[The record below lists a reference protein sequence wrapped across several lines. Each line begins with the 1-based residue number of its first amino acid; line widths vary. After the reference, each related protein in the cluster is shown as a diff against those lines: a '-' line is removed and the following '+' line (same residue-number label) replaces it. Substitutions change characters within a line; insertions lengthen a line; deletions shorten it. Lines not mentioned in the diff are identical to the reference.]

1 MSQASPQICC
11 LSHAGFRMLGEPI
24 FRLSEGT
31 RIPSMV
37 VQLDSQEAV
46 LPLQS
51 VAREFRID
59 PAGADGQ
66 MLSLIEQALEFVVS
80 LKLGDKLPSELN
92 GGAASWDPD
101 AQDRRVADSR
111 VRHNLVRCIFARLGK
126 TVTIAG
132 GAIPGWDAD
141 PKNQMLIQEAIVG
154 AAAELDGADDI
165 EVAERVA
172 SISGEMAY
180 IEAMRRPL
188 SRGIASLREK
198 LLRIADGTVPISQ
211 QETVKQVQ
219 MLARTG
225 IKEITNRFDEVDVRL
240 DDFLGVLRDTP
251 TAIVGLRRQRD
262 WLFRTNRAWN
272 AVFTDWSNAPR
283 HFDEFLLKVIE
294 RTYVFLAPR
303 FMSYQDWTANEKLM
317 RNNGIRAK
325 IW

>member
-1 MSQASPQICC
+1 MSQASPQICH
-11 LSHAGFRMLGEPI
+11 LSHAGFRMLGEPV

-141 PKNQMLIQEAIVG
+141 PKNMGVPM
-154 AAAELDGADDI
+154 DM
-165 EVAERVA
+165 
-172 SISGEMAY
+172 SFHFN
-180 IEAMRRPL
+180 
-188 SRGIASLREK
+188 
-198 LLRIADGTVPISQ
+198 RIM
-211 QETVKQVQ
+211 TVK
-219 MLARTG
+219 
-225 IKEITNRFDEVDVRL
+225 K
-240 DDFLGVLRDTP
+240 
-251 TAIVGLRRQRD
+251 
-262 WLFRTNRAWN
+262 
-272 AVFTDWSNAPR
+272 
-283 HFDEFLLKVIE
+283 
-294 RTYVFLAPR
+294 
-303 FMSYQDWTANEKLM
+303 
-317 RNNGIRAK
+317 
-325 IW
+325 